1 MKKIIFMLVLL
12 VAPLVVHAEND
23 YKVLTHYIDSEIEIS
38 GNLRVKEFILIDGDV
53 DYFTR
58 TLNYKTFDGVWDK
71 KDTNLEDNP
80 LYNGSGIYN
89 FAASAYKYNGEEID
103 LNNLGGNVKEY
114 FKELNPKKVSD
125 NTYKVSKKDGEN
137 SYNIYFKNS
146 GKTVIY
152 LEYLIG
158 DVVVTHKDVRELNYS
173 FKNLEYNADDT
184 YLRVLIP
191 YQTNDEKYHVYL
203 HGNSNGEYEEIEKD
217 GLKYGV
223 FAHYPNTKKEINV
236 RLTLPLEQIAI
247 DQGSNHTD
255 IEALDEIINIENKKL
270 DSSKKGAS
278 INNYAKYVIYGL
290 AGIFVLIGYVIYK
303 EKSKA
308 LNIMYFVLGMFISLF
323 NYLFKTGVWYI
334 YLIMIVPVIVIILS
348 KREK

>member
-1 MKKIIFMLVLL
+1 M
-12 VAPLVVHAEND
+12 HAEND

-71 KDTNLEDNP
+71 KDTSLEDNP

-89 FAASAYKYNGEEID
+89 FTVSAYKYNGEEID

-125 NTYKVSKKDGEN
+125 NTYRVSKKDGEN

-146 GKTVIY
+146 GKTIIY
-152 LEYLIG
+152 LEYLVG
-158 DVVVTHKDVRELNYS
+158 DVVVTHKDVRELNYT

-217 GLKYGV
+217 GFKYGV
-223 FAHYPNTKKEINV
+223 FAHYPNTKR
-236 RLTLPLEQIAI
+236 RL
-247 DQGSNHTD
+247 
-255 IEALDEIINIENKKL
+255 
-270 DSSKKGAS
+270 
-278 INNYAKYVIYGL
+278 
-290 AGIFVLIGYVIYK
+290 
-303 EKSKA
+303 
-308 LNIMYFVLGMFISLF
+308 M
-323 NYLFKTGVWYI
+323 
-334 YLIMIVPVIVIILS
+334 
-348 KREK
+348 